1 MCAQP
6 SGASPAGR
14 LSLGGIR
21 VASEKDEFWT
31 FSVDSDWLRPVEH
44 AAAGIVAL
52 GDREA
57 PQINGDE

>member
-1 MCAQP
+1 MH
-6 SGASPAGR
+6 SPR
-14 LSLGGIR
+14 EPVPPGGCRWAEIR

-44 AAAGIVAL
+44 AAAGIVAP
-52 GDREA
+52 GDEEV